1 MTVYQQ
7 AVGWAVGWASAHHS
21 HQSLQYYQTHQFQR
35 FRQIHQCRRK
45 PKPPNHAY
53 SPKTFD
59 AVKLVGLVG

>member
-1 MTVYQQ
+1 M
-7 AVGWAVGWASAHHS
+7 ADCRMGVGWASAHHS
-21 HQSLQYYQTHQFQR
+21 HQYYQSHHSHR